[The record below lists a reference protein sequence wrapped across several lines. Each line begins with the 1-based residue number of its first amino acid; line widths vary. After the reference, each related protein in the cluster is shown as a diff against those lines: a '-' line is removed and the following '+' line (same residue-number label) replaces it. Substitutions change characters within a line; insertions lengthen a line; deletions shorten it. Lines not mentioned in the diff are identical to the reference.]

1 MAKDGINIPI
11 ITTYK
16 GGGTKQAETA
26 LEHLGGVARR
36 IAGTLA
42 VTFGAAAMIN
52 FTRSAVSAFMA
63 EDKAAKVLGNTL
75 SNLGLGF
82 KTNTVNE
89 WIDQMARAT
98 GVSKDELRPAFDSL
112 VRASGSVAQAQKL
125 VALSMDV
132 SAGSGKS
139 VSSVALALTK
149 TLGGNTT
156 ALGKMGLGI
165 SAATLHTKDASK
177 IIAALSALFRGDAS
191 TAADTYAGKVARIGI
206 AWQDAKESIGS
217 GIIASL
223 TTISGDGSITSL
235 SKAIGDFGQNV
246 GDAIRGIGVLIKDL
260 KDFTGNAPQK
270 KTNPLIS
277 IPLKGM
283 KWAND
288 LLDQT
293 VFSVFKIPSAL
304 IRLGEKQRIGAT
316 NAPAAGPNA
325 ATGNRQVNNVAKA
338 AAASIAA
345 ENAKRLAEAKT
356 AAASIALAKKKA
368 ADQARLTKDSQI
380 LAKATFSDD
389 MKRLEIGAA
398 LKYQLSA
405 RDKLEL
411 EIQLTKI
418 ELQQAISTQNVGL
431 ADQLAAKL
439 SDLTAQQ
446 TKLGAQITTTPTMPN
461 VFQSATDGA
470 FVLGDGIKGLKG
482 FILDVG
488 DLPTPF
494 TGALTDADLLASK
507 LIGLHP
513 LIAGIG
519 SVPSITPPSLPPLFD
534 AGGNATGRGNH
545 NIPDATGGVGGT
557 PVIIQIA
564 GTTVAQTIIPFIVD
578 NSANGGSTTS
588 IRRGSDAWL
597 L

>member
-36 IAGTLA
+36 IGGTLA
-42 VTFGAAAMIN
+42 VTFGAVAMIN

-125 VALSMDV
+125 VGLSMDV
-132 SAGSGKS
+132 AAGSGKS
-139 VSSVALALTK
+139 VASVALALTK

-191 TAADTYAGKVARIGI
+191 TAADTYAGKVAKIGI
-206 AWQDAKESIGS
+206 AWQDAKEKIGGGLIAGLTAGSTS
-217 GIIASL
+217 GVGGLTSAIDSFGTSVGDALRGVGLLIAK
-223 TTISGDGSITSL
+223 ITSL
-235 SKAIGDFGQNV
+235 TGGNGAVKAKSATQSYFDKV
-246 GDAIRGIGVLIKDL
+246 
-260 KDFTGNAPQK
+260 FTGLSAFAI
-270 KTNPLIS
+270 NPLYGGYKMLES
-277 IPLKGM
+277 LGK
-283 KWAND
+283 NN
-288 LLDQT
+288 
-293 VFSVFKIPSAL
+293 
-304 IRLGEKQRIGAT
+304 RLSNTPAPYVPAGGKVMQN
-316 NAPAAGPNA
+316 NA
-325 ATGNRQVNNVAKA
+325 AKA

-345 ENAKRLAEAKT
+345 ETKA

-507 LIGLHP
+507 LIGLHA
-513 LIAGIG
+513 LIAGVG

-534 AGGNATGRGNH
+534 AGGNATGRGKH
-545 NIPDATGGVGGT
+545 NIPDATGGGGGT

-564 GTTVAQTIIPFIVD
+564 GTTVAQTIIPDIVN